1 MRTRQLAFSVAA
13 LLMLAALPTLAG
25 PRTQAAPERAQQRGM
40 TEQQMTERC
49 KKAMAEHEQMM
60 SRMKAADA
68 ELEKL
73 VARMNAAE
81 GNEKVDAIA
90 AVVNKIVE
98 QRQSLRTHMMRMHEH
113 MMGHMM
119 EHMQMGDMQTMQR
132 SMEMCPMM
140 KGMMSPQQP
149 R

>member
-1 MRTRQLAFSVAA
+1 MRTRHLARAFPLAA
-13 LLMLAALPTLAG
+13 LLMVAVLPTPASL
-25 PRTQAAPERAQQRGM
+25 QAQATPERTQQRGT
-40 TEQQMTERC
+40 TEQQQMMERC

-60 SRMKAADA
+60 SRIKAADA

-90 AVVNKIVE
+90 AVVNAMVE
-98 QRQSLRTHMMRMHEH
+98 QRRSLRAQMMRMHEH

-119 EHMQMGDMQTMQR
+119 EHMQMGDKQAMQ
-132 SMEMCPMM
+132 MCPMM
-140 KGMMSPQQP
+140 KGLRSLQP
-149 R
+149 PG